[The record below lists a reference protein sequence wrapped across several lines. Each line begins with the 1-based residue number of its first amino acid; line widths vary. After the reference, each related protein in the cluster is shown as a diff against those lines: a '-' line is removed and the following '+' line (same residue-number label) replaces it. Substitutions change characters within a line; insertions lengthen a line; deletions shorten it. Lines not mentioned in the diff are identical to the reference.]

1 LISLS
6 KLDWR
11 EFLNLMSAI
20 RAKTLKEKI
29 DLFIKIADEDGNCRL
44 SRQEISNLCMIALK
58 RFVLDKGEGMI
69 EDLCDYF
76 TKLIFI
82 SCKVN
87 IEEEIPLERIKEV
100 ILNGEENSDLLAF
113 FCGADI

>member
-1 LISLS
+1 
-6 KLDWR
+6 
-11 EFLNLMSAI
+11 MAAI

-29 DLFIKIADEDGNCRL
+29 DLFIKIADEDGNGRL
-44 SRQEISNLCMIALK
+44 SWEEISHLCMLTLK

-82 SCKVN
+82 SCKVD
-87 IEEEIPLERIKEV
+87 IDEEIPLDRIKEV
-100 ILNGEENSDLLAF
+100 ILNGEENADMLAF